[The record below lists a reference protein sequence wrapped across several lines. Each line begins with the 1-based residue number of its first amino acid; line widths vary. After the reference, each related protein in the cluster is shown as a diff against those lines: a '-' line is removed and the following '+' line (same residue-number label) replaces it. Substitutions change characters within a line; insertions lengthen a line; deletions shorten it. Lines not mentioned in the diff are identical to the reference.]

1 MRGSAM
7 KKLALFAFLA
17 AGCGGGYTPAPN
29 PPPVAQNA
37 VVSGQY
43 SLRLT
48 STNGHGT
55 TNINTNFTQ
64 TGKTFAGTSNTLV
77 CPSSDLSQCI
87 GGDAAVT
94 PITPTGTV
102 NGTQVSITIS
112 FPSGSQ
118 TRTLTM
124 IGTVSGSAAGTY
136 TDSLGDAGNWTAS
149 RGNLLSATFTGTF
162 NSTSHPLTIPPTI
175 SISLVQD
182 GSFNLT
188 GSATIMNSPCIAAL
202 TLTGQAIGQAF
213 TLTDAANK
221 AQIIALPN
229 GNNPNFSY
237 TFAPTAP
244 HCPGDA
250 GIGVIAIQTG
260 PWDY

>member
-1 MRGSAM
+1 MSGYVI
-7 KKLALFAFLA
+7 KNLALFALLA

-55 TNINTNFTQ
+55 TNINTNFSQ
-64 TGKTFAGTSNTLV
+64 SGKTFAGASNTLV

-94 PITPTGTV
+94 PITPTGAV

-118 TRTLTM
+118 TRTVTM
-124 IGTVSGSAAGTY
+124 TGTVSGSASGTY
-136 TDSLGDAGNWTAS
+136 TDSLGDAGTWTATS
-149 RGNLLSATFTGTF
+149 ANPLTATFTGTF
-162 NSTSHPLTIPPTI
+162 NSTSHPLTIPPSI
-175 SISLVQD
+175 SISLTQD
-182 GSFNLT
+182 PSFNLT
-188 GSATIMNSPCIAAL
+188 GTATITNSPCIAAL

-213 TLTDAANK
+213 ILIDAANK

-229 GNNPNFSY
+229 GSNPNFNY
-237 TFAPTAP
+237 TFAADAP
-244 HCPGDA
+244 HCPNDTGV
-250 GIGVIAIQTG
+250 GVIAIQSG

>member
-1 MRGSAM
+1 M
-7 KKLALFAFLA
+7 KKLALFALLA

-29 PPPVAQNA
+29 PPPVAQDA

-48 STNGHGT
+48 STMGPGT

-64 TGKTFAGTSNTLV
+64 TGKTFTGASNTLV

-102 NGTQVSITIS
+102 NGSQVSITIS

-118 TRTLTM
+118 TRTVTM
-124 IGTVSGSAAGTY
+124 IGTVSGSASGTY
-136 TDSLGDAGNWTAS
+136 TDSLGDVGTWTATS
-149 RGNLLSATFTGTF
+149 ANPLTATFTGTF

-175 SISLVQD
+175 SISLTQD
-182 GSFNLT
+182 ASFNLT
-188 GSATIMNSPCIAAL
+188 GTATIMNSPCIAAL
-202 TLTGQAIGQAF
+202 TFTGQAIGQAF
-213 TLTDAANK
+213 TLTDSANK

-229 GNNPNFSY
+229 GGDPNFSY

-244 HCPGDA
+244 HCAGDA
-250 GIGVIAIQTG
+250 GIGVIAIQSG